1 MATGISRPNPG
12 SMFPVA
18 NGVSGYESEFA
29 AGQRSSA
36 MSTLGLRCLMAQP
49 NSGIGNVT
57 TNTGLV
63 EMAMAFSRSRVLCA
77 AARLGVADALGDEVR
92 SVCLLGG
99 KVQGE
104 AHGLVRLLRVLASI
118 GITEETTPEHFRLTP
133 FGKPLRRD
141 VPQSAWPAV
150 IFWADLLAASWSLLT
165 DCVRTGKP
173 ASQVRDPKIP
183 SRWSQDAEAGSI
195 FRAVM
200 GTAPAE
206 DYAPIANAWDFS
218 RAMVVAD
225 LGGGGGSLIL
235 AVLGLNPHLR
245 GMLVDLESSVDAAKS
260 RFAEEDPSSRCELI
274 PADLMQSVPAGAD
287 VYMLKHVLHGREDG
301 DAVTILKNCRAVIP
315 QNGSL
320 LIVEFILP
328 PLVSHADPQLEGHLM
343 SDLNMLAV
351 TGGKER
357 SEREWRTL
365 LEAAGFILTGVYP
378 IEGDNLMVRNVGI
391 LEARPA

>member
-1 MATGISRPNPG
+1 MAEPN
-12 SMFPVA
+12 
-18 NGVSGYESEFA
+18 
-29 AGQRSSA
+29 
-36 MSTLGLRCLMAQP
+36 C
-49 NSGIGNVT
+49 GIGNVT
-57 TNTGLV
+57 TNRGLV
-63 EMAMAFSRSRVLCA
+63 EMAMAYSRSRILCA

-92 SVCLLGG
+92 SVGFLAHKC
-99 KVQGE
+99 E
-104 AHGLVRLLRVLASI
+104 ADANALYRLLRALASI
-118 GITEETTPEHFRLTP
+118 GVTEETAPEHFRLTE

-141 VPQSAWPAV
+141 EPQSVWPAV
-150 IFWADLLAASWSLLT
+150 VFWADLLADEWSLLT
-165 DCVRTGKP
+165 DCIRTGKR
-173 ASQVRDPKIP
+173 ASQIRDPKIP
-183 SRWSQDAEAGSI
+183 SRWSQDAKANSI

-206 DYAPIANAWDFS
+206 DYAPIAKAWDFS
-218 RAMVVAD
+218 RAKVVAD

-245 GMLVDLESSVDAAKS
+245 GMLVDLEASVESAKA
-260 RFAEEDPSSRCELI
+260 RFAKEDPSSRCELI
-274 PADLMQSVPAGAD
+274 AADLTQSVPAGAD
-287 VYMLKHVLHGREDG
+287 VYMIKHVLHGRQDG

-328 PLVSHADPQLEGHLM
+328 ALVSHADPQLEGHLM

-365 LEAAGFILTGVYP
+365 LEAAGFILTGIYP
-378 IEGDNLMVRNVGI
+378 VGSDDLMVRNVGI
-391 LEARPA
+391 LEAKPA

>member
-1 MATGISRPNPG
+1 
-12 SMFPVA
+12 
-18 NGVSGYESEFA
+18 
-29 AGQRSSA
+29 
-36 MSTLGLRCLMAQP
+36 MAQP

-57 TNTGLV
+57 TNTALV
-63 EMAMAFSRSRVLCA
+63 EMAMAYSRSRVLCA

-92 SVCLLGG
+92 SLGFLAE
-99 KVQGE
+99 KCQ
-104 AHGLVRLLRVLASI
+104 ADATALYRLLRALASI
-118 GITEETTPEHFRLTP
+118 GVTEETTPEHFRLTS

-141 VPQSAWPAV
+141 VPKSVWSAV
-150 IFWADLLAASWSLLT
+150 IFWADLLADDWSLLT

-173 ASQVRDPKIP
+173 ASQLRDPQIS
-183 SRWSQDAEAGSI
+183 SRWSQDAEADSI

-206 DYAPIANAWDFS
+206 DHAPIADAWDFS
-218 RAMVVAD
+218 CAKVVAD

-245 GMLVDLESSVDAAKS
+245 GMLVDLESSIDAAKT

-274 PADLMQSVPAGAD
+274 AADLTQSVPAGAD
-287 VYMLKHVLHGREDG
+287 VYMLKHVLHGRR
-301 DAVTILKNCRAVIP
+301 DADAITILKNCRAVIP
-315 QNGSL
+315 VTPKHGSL
-320 LIVEFILP
+320 LIIEFILP
-328 PLVSHADPQLEGHLM
+328 PIVSHPDPQLEGHLM

-351 TGGKER
+351 TGGRER

-378 IEGDNLMVRNVGI
+378 VGGDNLMVRNVGI
-391 LEARPA
+391 LEAKPA